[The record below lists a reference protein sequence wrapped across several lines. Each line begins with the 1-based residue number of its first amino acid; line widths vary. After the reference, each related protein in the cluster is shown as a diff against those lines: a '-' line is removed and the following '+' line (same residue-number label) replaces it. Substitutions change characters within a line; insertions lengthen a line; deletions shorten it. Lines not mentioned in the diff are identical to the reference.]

1 MSTIEHRF
9 LDALGETRGVEAADR
24 LCQTCVELIDV
35 DAAALSLVFD
45 GANIGT
51 VGASDAQARVYDEMQ
66 FVVGEGPCLDSVA
79 HRAPVLVA
87 DLADATEQR
96 WPAYGPMMIAHE
108 IRGVCAIPVV
118 VAGEYVGALDLFRI
132 APGDPSREQLAGMMV
147 AAELAQLP
155 LLDLL
160 SDDLQAGFSDPG
172 SNAWEDLNALS
183 RSEVGQATGMLMAQ
197 LGLNATS
204 ALARLRAYA
213 YASGR
218 SATSVARDIIDRRLW
233 LEAD

>member
-1 MSTIEHRF
+1 VSDIEHRF
-9 LDALGETRGVEAADR
+9 LDALGEARGVEAADR
-24 LCQTCVELIDV
+24 LCRTCVELIDV
-35 DAAALSLVFD
+35 DAAALSLVVD

-51 VGASDAQARVYDEMQ
+51 VGASDPQARVYDEMQ
-66 FVVGEGPCLDSVA
+66 FIVGEGPCLDSVT

-87 DLADATEQR
+87 DLADAAEQR
-96 WPAYGPMMIAHE
+96 WPAYGPMMIDHE
-108 IRGVCAIPVV
+108 IRGVYAIPVV
-118 VAGEYVGALDLFRI
+118 VAGEYVGALDLFRTD
-132 APGDPSREQLAGMMV
+132 PGGLSREQIAGMLV

-160 SDDLQAGFSDPG
+160 THDLQAGFSDPG
-172 SNAWEDLNALS
+172 SNAWADLNALS
-183 RSEVGQATGMLMAQ
+183 RSEVSQATGMLMAQ
-197 LGLNATS
+197 LGLTAAS